1 MAHVR
6 NPLNNKYTVR
16 ATWDISSS
24 GTLATNAG
32 YSPIEGDVTIPEGA
46 IITDAYYI
54 VPTTFTDE
62 NDESTELALGTSAAA
77 GCFVATVAM
86 TDAAWTTTVDMKK
99 GVIGTYAATGN
110 ASAAPA
116 EGILEAASY
125 RVTTANEVLKLTL
138 ADDEAC
144 TAGKLVLFVE
154 YVLTGII

>member
-16 ATWDISSS
+16 ATWDITSS
-24 GTLATNAG
+24 GTLATNAA

-54 VPTTFTDE
+54 VPVAFTDE
-62 NDESTELALGTSAAA
+62 NDESTTLALGTSAAA
-77 GCFVATVAM
+77 GAFVAAVAM
-86 TDAAWTTTVDMKK
+86 TDAAWTTTVDAKR
-99 GVIGTYAATGN
+99 GIVGQFAGTDAAMT
-110 ASAAPA
+110 AIAA
-116 EGILEAASY
+116 GILEAASY
-125 RVTTANEVLKLTL
+125 RVTTANEVLKLTV